1 MNLSDN
7 IRAARKKL
15 KMSQDELA
23 EAIGANRVTISRY
36 ETGSYLP
43 SVPALER
50 LAEAL
55 GMTPSQLTGG
65 AEPKTDAPKTMEAK
79 LVSGWM
85 DQLPKDRRE
94 QIKSVVRAMC
104 SDHPEI
110 FLKGEEE

>member
-7 IRAARKKL
+7 IRAARKAL

-23 EAIGANRVTISRY
+23 DAIGANRVTISRY

-55 GMTPSQLTGG
+55 HMTPSQLTGG
-65 AEPKTDAPKTMEAK
+65 AEPQTEVPVTTEARI
-79 LVSGWM
+79 VSGGM
-85 DQLPKDRRE
+85 DKLPKERRE
-94 QIKSVVRAMC
+94 QILAVVRAMC
-104 SDHPEI
+104 SDYPDL
-110 FLKGEEE
+110 FQKGETK